1 MDGDSVGGPRNQNR
15 LLVRVINLDRIKQ
28 YKIQEIV
35 QEARQI
41 VGIQNQTSQLLQ
53 IEGIYFN
60 EKEQT
65 LSIYMPQRV
74 SLYSILHESKHQLRS
89 IEKLIIAKKI
99 AKALFQIQMLH
110 QQA

>member
-1 MDGDSVGGPRNQNR
+1 M
-15 LLVRVINLDRIKQ
+15 
-28 YKIQEIV
+28 
-35 QEARQI
+35 
-41 VGIQNQTSQLLQ
+41 GIQNQTNALLQ
-53 IEGIYFN
+53 IEGIRFN

-74 SLYSILHESKHQLRS
+74 SLYDILHESKHQLRA
-89 IEKLIIAKKI
+89 IEKVIIATKI